1 MYILYGV
8 ILIASGIFVA
18 SFGGALFR
26 FALAAIGFGVG
37 AMVAWWLTASQPDT
51 MRILISLGIGGIAAV
66 VLFMLVR
73 VGIYIAGGVLGLVLA
88 FLVVAFLGTKN
99 PVVNGILLVAGTG
112 VSGYFGPRLGNLIIA
127 LATGAAGAFQIVY
140 GLALVFGERMAPST
154 LPSELLG
161 GPLAISVFLIIAAIS
176 AISQSR
182 PRVAVLGRGR

>member
-1 MYILYGV
+1 MYIFYGI

-18 SFGGALFR
+18 SFGTVLFR
-26 FALAAIGFGVG
+26 FALAALGFGAG
-37 AMVAWWLTASQPDT
+37 AILSWWFTASQPD
-51 MRILISLGIGGIAAV
+51 MIRILISIGVGGIAAV
-66 VLFMLVR
+66 VLYMLAR

-88 FLVVAFLGTKN
+88 FLVVALLGTRN
-99 PVVNGILLVAGTG
+99 PAINGTLLVAGAG

-140 GLALVFGERMAPST
+140 GLALVFGERIAPNT

-161 GPLAISVFLIIAAIS
+161 GLLALSVFFIITAIS

-182 PRVAVLGRGR
+182 PRVAVVGRGR